1 MSQHDLDI
9 ANQTFPNTRS
19 DLNNALKALGS
30 TSSGATVPSTTY
42 ANQLWYDTAN
52 NKLYIRN
59 EDNDANIEI
68 CELEKTNDSVEFFK
82 SDSIRTALVEYSD
95 GTDAFTIGSDGTVA
109 FDTNTL
115 YVDATNNKVGIGTT
129 SPNGKLHVETAS
141 SGATANTGADE
152 LVVEGTGNVGMSFL
166 TSTTGAN
173 RIYFGDSGNALSG
186 VIKYDHNIDAMF
198 FDTNGSER
206 IRIDSSGNVG
216 IGTSSP
222 SSPLEVV
229 GGAPLASGFTQSRSG
244 HPTFGITNGGT
255 DSIYFHLAPSG
266 GSHQTFMQVRDD
278 GTDVDSIAFST
289 SGTEAMRID
298 SSGRVGIG
306 TSSPDQNLHVS
317 DTSSNAYIK
326 IISND
331 SNTAGILLGDQN
343 SGLQGKIYYVN
354 SGDYMRF
361 DTNGSERIR
370 IDSSGNVGIGTTSP
384 TGRFTVKQTAFGAT
398 NTLFDS
404 SHGTTPQGIIIDFSS
419 ASPDNNSQAFLTC
432 RDSTTDRLV
441 IHSDGDID
449 NHDNSYSGFSDVRL
463 KEQILIQVA
472 NGKI

>member
-1 MSQHDLDI
+1 MTVKVTNNGFSTLSAGITDSATTITL
-9 ANQTFPNTRS
+9 ASGEGSRFPNPSSPDVFYATLIDTSNNLEIVKVTARS
-19 DLNNALKALGS
+19 TDSLTVVRAQDNTSARAFSAGDRFELRPVAKLFEDIQAEARDLNGAELVLDADGDTSIHAS
-30 TSSGATVPSTTY
+30 TDD
-42 ANQLWYDTAN
+42 QIDF
-52 NKLYIRN
+52 
-59 EDNDANIEI
+59 
-68 CELEKTNDSVEFFK
+68 KTG
-82 SDSIRTALVEYSD
+82 
-95 GTDAFTIGSDGTVA
+95 GTDRM
-109 FDTNTL
+109 
-115 YVDATNNKVGIGTT
+115 
-129 SPNGKLHVETAS
+129 H
-141 SGATANTGADE
+141 
-152 LVVEGTGNVGMSFL
+152 
-166 TSTTGAN
+166 
-173 RIYFGDSGNALSG
+173 
-186 VIKYDHNIDAMF
+186 
-198 FDTNGSER
+198 
-206 IRIDSSGNVG
+206 IDSSGNVG

-361 DTNGSERIR
+361 DTNGSERMR
-370 IDSSGNVGIGTTSP
+370 IDSDGFLGIGVTT
-384 TGRFTVKQTAFGAT
+384 TQAHLHV
-398 NTLFDS
+398 DS
-404 SHGTTPQGIIIDFSS
+404 E
-419 ASPDNNSQAFLTC
+419 
-432 RDSTTDRLV
+432 
-441 IHSDGDID
+441 
-449 NHDNSYSGFSDVRL
+449 DV
-463 KEQILIQVA
+463 
-472 NGKI
+472 GH